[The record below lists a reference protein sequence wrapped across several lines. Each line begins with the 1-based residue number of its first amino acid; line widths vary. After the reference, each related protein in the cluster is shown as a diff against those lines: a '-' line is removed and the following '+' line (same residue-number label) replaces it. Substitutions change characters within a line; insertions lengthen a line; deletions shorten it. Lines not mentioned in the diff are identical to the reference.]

1 MIGIIGAMPV
11 EVDGLTA
18 ILNEK
23 QGEAVSGI
31 VFYQGKISG
40 VSCVVACCGPGKVN
54 AAVCTQAMLMRY
66 PVSLVI
72 NTGVAGGIGPGVRIG
87 DLVVAE
93 GVVQYDFDTSPL
105 DGVKGL
111 LPVLNEVVVPTD
123 QAASDTLLQCAR
135 RVNDGNVTRGIVAT
149 GDQFISGGEQ
159 AAKIRGDFGADACEM
174 EGGSIGQVCAL
185 NKIPFAVIR
194 AISDHGDDEASVD
207 FPAFASQAAQKSI
220 ELLKTALPL
229 L

>member
-93 GVVQYDFDTSPL
+93 GVVQHDFDTSPL

-135 RVNDGNVTRGIVAT
+135 RVYDGNVTRGIVAT

>member
-93 GVVQYDFDTSPL
+93 GVVQHDFDTSPL

-135 RVNDGNVTRGIVAT
+135 RVYDGNVTRGIGAT

>member
-11 EVDGLTA
+11 EVDGLIA
-18 ILNEK
+18 ILSEK
-23 QGEAVSGI
+23 QGEAISGI

-66 PVSLVI
+66 PVSLVV
-72 NTGVAGGIGPGVRIG
+72 NTGVAGGISPSVRIG
-87 DLVVAE
+87 DLVVAK
-93 GVVQYDFDTSPL
+93 GVVQHDFDTSPL

-111 LPVLNEVVVPTD
+111 LPVLNEVVVPAD

-135 RVNDGNVTRGIVAT
+135 RVYDGNVTRGIIAT

-159 AAKIRGDFGADACEM
+159 AAKIHGDFGADACEM
-174 EGGSIGQVCAL
+174 EGGSIGHVCAL
-185 NKIPFAVIR
+185 NKVPFAVIR
-194 AISDHGDDEASVD
+194 AISDHGDDDASVD
-207 FPAFASQAAQKSI
+207 FPTFARHAAQKTI

>member
-135 RVNDGNVTRGIVAT
+135 RVYDGNVTRGIVAT

-220 ELLKTALPL
+220 ELLKTAM
-229 L
+229 

>member
-105 DGVKGL
+105 DGGKGL

-135 RVNDGNVTRGIVAT
+135 RVYDGNVTRGIVAT

>member
-123 QAASDTLLQCAR
+123 QAASDTHLQCAR
-135 RVNDGNVTRGIVAT
+135 RVYDGNVTRGIVAT

>member
-11 EVDGLTA
+11 EVDGLIA
-18 ILNEK
+18 NLSEK
-23 QGEAVSGI
+23 QGEALSGI

-54 AAVCTQAMLMRY
+54 AAVCAQAMLMRY

-72 NTGVAGGIGPGVRIG
+72 NTGVAGGIGPGVHIG

-93 GVVQYDFDTSPL
+93 GVVQHDFDTSPL

-111 LPVLNEVVVPTD
+111 LPVLNEVVVPTS
-123 QAASDTLLQCAR
+123 QEASDTLLQCAR
-135 RVNDGNVTRGIVAT
+135 RVYDGSATRGIIAT

-159 AAKIRGDFGADACEM
+159 AAKIRGEFGADACEM

-185 NKIPFAVIR
+185 NKVPFAVIR

-207 FPAFASQAAQKSI
+207 FPTFARQAAQKTI

>member
-93 GVVQYDFDTSPL
+93 GVVQHDFDTSPL

-123 QAASDTLLQCAR
+123 QAASDTLLQCSR
-135 RVNDGNVTRGIVAT
+135 RVYDGNVTRGIVAT

>member
-135 RVNDGNVTRGIVAT
+135 RVYDGNVTRGIVAT

-220 ELLKTALPL
+220 ELLKAALPL

>member
-72 NTGVAGGIGPGVRIG
+72 NTGVAGGIGPASASATWSWPR
-87 DLVVAE
+87 AWSSM
-93 GVVQYDFDTSPL
+93 TSTP
-105 DGVKGL
+105 
-111 LPVLNEVVVPTD
+111 PRST
-123 QAASDTLLQCAR
+123 AS
-135 RVNDGNVTRGIVAT
+135 RG
-149 GDQFISGGEQ
+149 FC
-159 AAKIRGDFGADACEM
+159 RC
-174 EGGSIGQVCAL
+174 
-185 NKIPFAVIR
+185 
-194 AISDHGDDEASVD
+194 
-207 FPAFASQAAQKSI
+207 
-220 ELLKTALPL
+220 
-229 L
+229 

>member
-93 GVVQYDFDTSPL
+93 GVVQHDFDTSPL

-135 RVNDGNVTRGIVAT
+135 RVYDGNVTRGIVAT

-194 AISDHGDDEASVD
+194 AISDHGDDEASMD

>member
-18 ILNEK
+18 IFNEK

-135 RVNDGNVTRGIVAT
+135 RVYDGNVTRGIVAT

>member
-72 NTGVAGGIGPGVRIG
+72 NTGVAGGIGAG
-87 DLVVAE
+87 A
-93 GVVQYDFDTSPL
+93 
-105 DGVKGL
+105 
-111 LPVLNEVVVPTD
+111 
-123 QAASDTLLQCAR
+123 
-135 RVNDGNVTRGIVAT
+135 AT
-149 GDQFISGGEQ
+149 GWAGVALGGGGG
-159 AAKIRGDFGADACEM
+159 AAAATGALGAAGAAGNAGAGATPEAVKTGDA
-174 EGGSIGQVCAL
+174 
-185 NKIPFAVIR
+185 
-194 AISDHGDDEASVD
+194 
-207 FPAFASQAAQKSI
+207 PAG
-220 ELLKTALPL
+220 
-229 L
+229 

>member
-93 GVVQYDFDTSPL
+93 GVVQHDFDTSPL

-135 RVNDGNVTRGIVAT
+135 RVYDGNVTRGIVAT

-207 FPAFASQAAQKSI
+207 FPAFASQVAQKSI

>member
-1 MIGIIGAMPV
+1 MIGLIGAMPV

-93 GVVQYDFDTSPL
+93 GVVQHDFDTSPL

-135 RVNDGNVTRGIVAT
+135 RVYDGNVTRGIVAT

>member
-1 MIGIIGAMPV
+1 MIGIIGAMPI
-11 EVDGLTA
+11 EVDGLIST
-18 ILNEK
+18 LTDK

-40 VSCVVACCGPGKVN
+40 VPCVIACCGPGKVN
-54 AAVCTQAMLMRY
+54 AAVCTQAMIMRY

-72 NTGVAGGIGPGVRIG
+72 NSGVAGGIGPGVHIG
-87 DLVVAE
+87 DLVVAD
-93 GVVQYDFDTSPL
+93 GVVQHDFDTSAL

-111 LPVLNEVVVPTD
+111 LPVLNEVVVPT
-123 QAASDTLLQCAR
+123 APEASDTLLQCAR
-135 RVNDGNVTRGIVAT
+135 RVYDGNVTRGIIAT
-149 GDQFISGGEQ
+149 GDQFISGSEQ
-159 AAKIRGDFGADACEM
+159 TDQIRREFGADACEM

-194 AISDHGDDEASVD
+194 AISDHGNEQASVD
-207 FPAFASQAAQKSI
+207 FPTFARQAAQKTI
-220 ELLKTALPL
+220 ELLKAALPL

>member
-135 RVNDGNVTRGIVAT
+135 RVYDGNVTRGIVAT

-185 NKIPFAVIR
+185 NKIPVAVIR

>member
-87 DLVVAE
+87 DLVVAD

-135 RVNDGNVTRGIVAT
+135 RVYDGNVTRGIVAT

>member
-135 RVNDGNVTRGIVAT
+135 RVYDGNVTRGIVAT

>member
-1 MIGIIGAMPV
+1 MKKAYRVLLPLLFWTGVWQLAAAAVGKELLLPAPLAVGRRLLELCGTGAFWLTAGASLGRILLGLLAGV
-11 EVDGLTA
+11 VLGTLLAGLTSA
-18 ILNEK
+18 LPWADCLLSPAVKVIRATPVASFILLVYLWVER
-23 QGEAVSGI
+23 GRVPGL
-31 VFYQGKISG
+31 IS
-40 VSCVVACCGPGKVN
+40 A
-54 AAVCTQAMLMRY
+54 LM
-66 PVSLVI
+66 V
-72 NTGVAGGIGPGVRIG
+72 
-87 DLVVAE
+87 
-93 GVVQYDFDTSPL
+93 
-105 DGVKGL
+105 
-111 LPVLNEVVVPTD
+111 LPVVW
-123 QAASDTLLQCAR
+123 
-135 RVNDGNVTRGIVAT
+135 GNVTRGIVAT

>member
-72 NTGVAGGIGPGVRIG
+72 NTGEAGGIGPGVRIG

-93 GVVQYDFDTSPL
+93 GVVQHDFDTSPL

-135 RVNDGNVTRGIVAT
+135 RVYDGNVTRGIVAT

>member
-72 NTGVAGGIGPGVRIG
+72 NTVVAGGIGPGVRIG

-135 RVNDGNVTRGIVAT
+135 RVYDGNVTRGIVAT

>member
-93 GVVQYDFDTSPL
+93 GVVQHDFDTSPL

-123 QAASDTLLQCAR
+123 QAASDTLLQCAS
-135 RVNDGNVTRGIVAT
+135 RVYDGNVTRGIVAT

>member
-54 AAVCTQAMLMRY
+54 AAVCTQAMLMRF

-123 QAASDTLLQCAR
+123 QAASDTLLQSAR
-135 RVNDGNVTRGIVAT
+135 RVYDGNVTRGIVAT

-185 NKIPFAVIR
+185 NKIPFAIIR

>member
-54 AAVCTQAMLMRY
+54 AAVCTQDILMRY

-135 RVNDGNVTRGIVAT
+135 RVYDGNVTRGIVAT

>member
-135 RVNDGNVTRGIVAT
+135 RVYDGNVTRGIVAT

-185 NKIPFAVIR
+185 NKIPFAIIR

>member
-93 GVVQYDFDTSPL
+93 GVVQHDFDTSPL

-135 RVNDGNVTRGIVAT
+135 RVYDGNVTRGIVAT

-194 AISDHGDDEASVD
+194 AISDDEASVD

>member
-11 EVDGLTA
+11 EVDGLTD

-93 GVVQYDFDTSPL
+93 GVVQYDFDASPL

-135 RVNDGNVTRGIVAT
+135 RVYDGNVTRGIVAT

>member
-123 QAASDTLLQCAR
+123 QAASDTLLQCAC
-135 RVNDGNVTRGIVAT
+135 RVYEGNVTWDRRHRRSVYLRR
-149 GDQFISGGEQ
+149 EQ
-159 AAKIRGDFGADACEM
+159 AAKIRGDFGADACRW
-174 EGGSIGQVCAL
+174 
-185 NKIPFAVIR
+185 R
-194 AISDHGDDEASVD
+194 AAASGRS
-207 FPAFASQAAQKSI
+207 AR
-220 ELLKTALPL
+220 
-229 L
+229 

>member
-93 GVVQYDFDTSPL
+93 GVVQHDFDTSPL

-135 RVNDGNVTRGIVAT
+135 RVYDGNVTRGIVAT

-159 AAKIRGDFGADACEM
+159 AAKIRDDFGADACEM